1 MLQLLSPLSFTSI
14 LLEEFEG
21 VVDRLYVYACTINRT
36 FVHYKLS
43 SSLYTANIECCVV
56 INRDLPCGVVLS
68 RQNVVST
75 STTKK

>member
-1 MLQLLSPLSFTSI
+1 MLQLLSPLPFTSI

-43 SSLYTANIECCVV
+43 SSLYFCKHRVRVLCCYK
-56 INRDLPCGVVLS
+56 S
-68 RQNVVST
+68 RSPLWCCCCCQD
-75 STTKK
+75 KMLFYH